1 MTRALGDGS
10 MIGARDM
17 TSIDRFGGPFAASGG
32 ASRVSKDVALA
43 VLHQYRERL
52 GNEPGSCT
60 LCAVCERD
68 AADVIFQTPLA
79 QVRLDRFGCTDAHLM
94 VVPLE
99 HVEHG
104 TELSW
109 ERYAHL
115 QWLAHQA
122 SAVLQREFA
131 PRRVFV
137 ASLGASK
144 PLAQSFPHFHVH
156 VIPVYHDDERARPAH
171 VLSWSSGV
179 TIYSDEQASHLVAR
193 LRRAFTATVS
203 EGTVMVNTTI
213 GSRGESLDEVS
224 GTAPGSSRLRLTA
237 TVRRLAAPVL
247 SLFAA
252 SACASAADS
261 DGPEVIEP
269 LPPQVQPSQAQPQL
283 PSVGEVPADVIPLPQ
298 ATPIPGLESHP
309 VLSIATDDNPAHP
322 IVTGTLLITS
332 DGTHAFASDV
342 DRDAVFRVEL
352 ASRTVTRVATE
363 AGDIPGQL
371 VEAVDA
377 DGNPLVLAALR
388 DAGAL
393 LAIDPVSGETQR
405 IDVCAAPRG
414 LAYDAITKKTYVAC
428 QTGELQTLDAATG
441 VVERSIN
448 VATDLRD
455 VQVYGDG
462 LVVSRYRSAEVLTV
476 DANGAVTE
484 RSKPD
489 VMPDCAEPA
498 IMHRMVVHGNSVYL
512 AHQSDTEGTLGTFPG
527 GYGSAGDCPG
537 GTIEPVVVVANGLSQ
552 LSASAGDVTHVN
564 WALDPTSQTEVDGE
578 VFSVSA
584 ERPTFGLLRRTGP
597 LDLAVSATGRIAVTF
612 SGDSLWPETDSIVT
626 LEPVEGG
633 FQYRGYRA
641 VGTVTAVAFDSAG
654 SWIVQSREPAMLN
667 FEDGSYLALDKVSAA
682 NTGLDLFYV
691 NTGEGLSCAGCHP
704 EGDEDGRTWVF
715 PQGLRRTQTLTGGV
729 MGRAPFHWDGEMP
742 EMNTLVREV
751 MQGRM
756 AFHTE
761 VGSGQVQI
769 LGNWLDRIP
778 AAPPVI
784 GADDLD
790 LDSEAAATVE
800 RGRVLFNDEIV
811 GCGTCH
817 SGVEYTDNKSYD
829 VGTGGHY
836 YTPTLIGIGLRDSFM
851 HDGCA
856 HTLEQRFG
864 LCGGGDSHGK
874 TSHLDDAQLAEL
886 AAFMRTL

>member
-1 MTRALGDGS
+1 MTATDES
-10 MIGARDM
+10 PVPSSD
-17 TSIDRFGGPFAASGG
+17 TNG
-32 ASRVSKDVALA
+32 ASRVSKDVALVA
-43 VLHQYRERL
+43 LHAYREGL

-68 AADVIFQTPLA
+68 AADVILETPWA

-104 TELSW
+104 TDLSW
-109 ERYAHL
+109 EQYAHL

-122 SAVLQREFA
+122 SAVLQAEFA

-179 TIYSDEQASHLVAR
+179 TIYGDEYARELVAR
-193 LRRAFTATVS
+193 LRRAFAARVS
-203 EGTVMVNTTI
+203 EGAVMATTTI
-213 GSRGESLDEVS
+213 EVRGQHTEQLSDATPGTSRR
-224 GTAPGSSRLRLTA
+224 RLRA
-237 TVRRLAAPVL
+237 TVRRLAGPVL

-252 SACASAADS
+252 SACGSAA
-261 DGPEVIEP
+261 EVP
-269 LPPQVQPSQAQPQL
+269 SNVQPQQASPAPV
-283 PSVGEVPADVIPLPQ
+283 PSPIVGEPAATIPLPQ
-298 ATPIPGLESHP
+298 AAPIPGVEPHP
-309 VLSIATDDNPAHP
+309 LLATATDENPARP
-322 IVTGTLLITS
+322 IVTGTLLVTH
-332 DGTHAFASDV
+332 DGSYAFASDV

-352 ASRTVTRVATE
+352 ASRAVTKIATE

-371 VEAVDA
+371 VEVAGA
-377 DGNPLVLAALR
+377 DGKPLVLATLR

-393 LAIDPVSGETQR
+393 LAIDPVGGETRR

-414 LAYDAITKKTYVAC
+414 LAYDAANNKTYVAC
-428 QTGELQTLDAATG
+428 QTGELQTLDATTG

-448 VATDLRD
+448 LATDLRD
-455 VQVYGDG
+455 VQVYGEG
-462 LVVSRYRSAEVLTV
+462 LIVSRYRSAELLVVAEDGSVSQRT
-476 DANGAVTE
+476 
-484 RSKPD
+484 RPD
-489 VMPDCAEPA
+489 VMPECSEPA
-498 IMHRMVVHGNSVYL
+498 VMHRMVVQGTDVYL
-512 AHQSDTEGTLGTFPG
+512 AHQADTEGTLGTVPG

-537 GTIEPVVVVANGLSQ
+537 GAIEPVVVVANEVSKLRADSSDVVHISWGLDVPGARVLPEGETLGADSEQ
-552 LSASAGDVTHVN
+552 AIFGMLSRS
-564 WALDPTSQTEVDGE
+564 
-578 VFSVSA
+578 
-584 ERPTFGLLRRTGP
+584 GP
-597 LDLAVSATGRIAVTF
+597 IDLAVSAMGKIALTF
-612 SGDSLWPETDSIVT
+612 SGDSLWSEADSIVT
-626 LEPVEGG
+626 LEPSEGG
-633 FQYRGYRA
+633 GYEYRSHRA
-641 VGTVTAVAFDSAG
+641 LGTVTAVAFDGAG
-654 SWIVQSREPAMLN
+654 SWLVQSREPAVLN
-667 FEDGSYLALDKVSAA
+667 FEDGSYIALDKVSAA

-691 NTGEGLSCAGCHP
+691 NTGAGLSCAGCHP

-751 MQGRM
+751 MQERM
-756 AFHTE
+756 SFQTE
-761 VGSGQVQI
+761 VGTKQVEI
-769 LGNWLDRIP
+769 LGNWLDGIP
-778 AAPPVI
+778 AAPAVI
-784 GADDLD
+784 DVAALAVESD
-790 LDSEAAATVE
+790 AAATVE
-800 RGRVLFNDEIV
+800 RGRVLFTDETV
-811 GCGTCH
+811 GCATCH
-817 SGVEYTDNKSYD
+817 SGPEYTDNKSYD

-864 LCGGGDSHGK
+864 LCGGGDLHGK
-874 TSHLDDAQLAEL
+874 TSHLDDGQLAAL